1 MADHGARPQM
11 LVLARDSRNWTQ
23 AQVAAAMAKV
33 SGGQVSQGYV
43 SRAELGR
50 LTVTGDRL
58 GLYAAA
64 LGYPPELLLV
74 EPGSP
79 GVGVGLVH
87 HRKKASLGALSLRCV
102 HAQLVLAR
110 MQIDGLAGAVGHDLS
125 VHEVPRV
132 TLDALTTAKDAARRV
147 RRQWRM
153 PAGPVDDVIAV
164 LEAAGILVAV
174 RELAGPRLDAVSQFD
189 GIRAPLVL
197 LASGAPADRRRF
209 SLAHE
214 LGHLVMHHAPGD
226 TVQEKEADAFAAEFL
241 MPARDIRPAL
251 TADVSLARLAELK
264 QTWGVSMAAL
274 LKRAQTLNTL
284 TEWQYRSAM
293 AEMSALGYRTSE
305 PVDLPVEQPHA
316 VGRLADLAVKQSPGL
331 ERAASCA
338 LLLPEEFATLYAPQ
352 HGAALSC
359 VQEARP

>member
-1 MADHGARPQM
+1 M
-11 LVLARDSRNWTQ
+11 LVLARESRNWTQ

-33 SGGQVSQGYV
+33 SGTQVSQGYV
-43 SRAELGR
+43 SRAEQGR
-50 LTVTGDRL
+50 LAVASERL
-58 GLYAAA
+58 DLYAAA
-64 LGYPPELLLV
+64 LGYPPKLLLV

-87 HRKKASLGALSLRCV
+87 HRKKASLGASSLRCV

-110 MQIDGLAGAVGHDLS
+110 LQIDGLAGAVGHDLGA
-125 VHEVPRV
+125 HEVPRV
-132 TLDALTTAKDAARRV
+132 EVGALTTAKDAARLV

-153 PAGPVDDVIAV
+153 PPGPVDDVIAV

-174 RELAGPRLDAVSQFD
+174 RELAGARLDAVSQFD
-189 GIRAPLVL
+189 GVRAPLVL
-197 LASGAPADRRRF
+197 LAAGAPADRRRF

-214 LGHLVMHHAPGD
+214 LGHLVMHHVPDDAM
-226 TVQEKEADAFAAEFL
+226 QEKEADAFAAEFL

-251 TADVSLARLAELK
+251 TAGVSLGRLAELK
-264 QTWGVSMAAL
+264 QTWRVSMAAL

-305 PVDLPVEQPHA
+305 PMDLPAEQPHA
-316 VGRLADLAVKQSPGL
+316 VSRLIEQAVGKQRMGL
-331 ERAASCA
+331 GRAASYA

-352 HGAALSC
+352 HGAVRTAIS
-359 VQEARP
+359 EARP